1 MTQPAKRHLALL
13 RAWIVLGLMIL
24 GASEAFPEGID
35 RISNANFEAANPTQ
49 GWELNAYGAK
59 PEIASDAAVKHEG
72 AQSLRVAA
80 HELSDTALG
89 QEVALKPDAW
99 YRFSAWVKTGAL
111 DPHGAPT
118 AGTIQ
123 VQQPRGAGVI
133 AAAPSLAQDTDWKNA
148 TVSFQAPSDGRVR
161 LCLFFVGFGKGT
173 GTVWFDDVKLDEI
186 DVAGA
191 PIRITAKPLVDA
203 EIHPFQYGQFV
214 EYLCDL
220 IPAMWAEKLYDGSF
234 EGLSPYKFTH
244 IAETDFKEKPWYP
257 SGATN
262 RADYALDRT
271 TKVSGEVSKK
281 IAVPTGAPCT
291 VGLSQ
296 DGIFAEQGSAL
307 IFKCWLRAESLTG
320 PVRVRLH
327 HEKQVLAETEFK
339 PGADWQKYEARLTP
353 NARDTNATLTIEF
366 RGRATL
372 WLDNASLVPTDTVGG
387 WRKDV
392 VEAVRAV
399 KPGVIRFGGSAL
411 DEPSLG
417 DFSWKDTVGDVDRR
431 KPFRA
436 WGGLQPTGP
445 GLEEIVQFCQAV
457 DAQPLICLRFTK
469 STPRAAAE
477 QVEYFNGPVT
487 SPMGA
492 LRAKNGHPEPYAI
505 KLWQVGNEVA
515 TPEYDAQVAAF
526 CAAIKAVDPTV
537 QLLSS
542 FPSPGSLRNAAAHL
556 DYICPHHY
564 VENLADLGGAFA
576 DLRRLIAENAGGKE
590 IKVAVT
596 EWNTTAGDFGPR
608 RTMLVTLANALACSR
623 YHNLMH
629 RQCDLVEIAN
639 RSNLINSFGS
649 GMLQTDNHRLYK
661 TPAYYA
667 QQLYATRAGTRPLQ
681 IDSPIPTNVGLD
693 LSATLSAKGDEVVL
707 FAINSSLTDIT
718 RPLDFSAFGSQG
730 QKVEVWT
737 LEDRDHAGEPD
748 VTNSFGDPERIAA
761 RPSVLTAAS
770 PQFAYRFPKL
780 SVTVLKWRRSNT

>member
-1 MTQPAKRHLALL
+1 MMLEMVLSSVLL
-13 RAWIVLGLMIL
+13 VLGSAVSI
-24 GASEAFPEGID
+24 ATDGIQNG
-35 RISNANFEAANPTQ
+35 SFEDSSPTQ
-49 GWELNAYGAK
+49 AWELNVFGAQ
-59 PEIASDAAVKHEG
+59 PEVASDNAVRHEG
-72 AQSLRVAA
+72 AHALRITAR
-80 HELSDTALG
+80 ELSDTALG
-89 QEVALKPDAW
+89 QEITLKPDGW
-99 YRFSAWVKTGAL
+99 YRFSAWVKTSAL

-133 AAAPSLAQDTDWKNA
+133 AAAPNHTQDTDWTNA
-148 TVSFQAPSDGRVR
+148 AVSFQAPSDGRVR

-191 PIRITAKPLVDA
+191 PIRITAKPLVEA
-203 EIHPFQYGQFV
+203 EISPLQYGQFV

-220 IPAMWAEKLYDGSF
+220 IPSMWSEKLYDGSF
-234 EGLSPYKFTH
+234 EGLSPYKFAF

-257 SGATN
+257 SGAVN
-262 RADYALDRT
+262 RADYSLDRS
-271 TKVSGEVSKK
+271 TKVSGDVSKRF
-281 IAVPTGAPCT
+281 AVGAGPPCT
-291 VGLSQ
+291 VGISQ
-296 DGIFAEQGSAL
+296 DGVFVDQGAEL
-307 IFKCWLRAESLTG
+307 IVKCWSRTEKLQG

-327 HEKQVLAETEFK
+327 HEGRVFAETEFK
-339 PGADWQKYEARLTP
+339 PGEEWKRYEARLIP
-353 NARDTNATLTIEF
+353 NARDINATLTIEF
-366 RGRATL
+366 RGPATL
-372 WLDNASLVPTDTVGG
+372 WIDNVSLMPTDTVGG

-392 VEAVRAV
+392 VEAVRAL

-469 STPRAAAE
+469 STPRAAAG

-505 KLWQVGNEVA
+505 KLWQIGNEVA
-515 TPEYDAQVAAF
+515 GPEYEAQVSGF
-526 CAAIKAVDPTV
+526 CAAIKAVDPSTR
-537 QLLSS
+537 LLSS
-542 FPSPGSLRNAAAHL
+542 FPSAGTLRNAASSL
-556 DYICPHHY
+556 DYVCPHHY
-564 VENLADLGGAFA
+564 LENLAGQEGEFA
-576 DLRRLIAENAGGKE
+576 SLRQLIADNAGGKN

-596 EWNTTAGDFGPR
+596 EWNTTAGDFGPKR
-608 RTMLVTLANALACSR
+608 AALMTLWNALACSR
-623 YHNLMH
+623 YHNLLH
-629 RQCDLVEIAN
+629 RHCDLVEITN

-649 GMLQTDNHRLYK
+649 GILQTDNYRLYR
-661 TPAYYA
+661 TPTYYA

-693 LSATLSAKGDEVVL
+693 LSATLSAKDDEVVL

-718 RPLDFSAFGSQG
+718 RPLDFSAFGSHG
-730 QKVEVWT
+730 QKLDVWT
-737 LEDRDHAGEPD
+737 LKDRDQTGEPD
-748 VTNSFGDPERIAA
+748 VANSFGDPERIAA
-761 RPSVLTAAS
+761 RESVFPAPG

-780 SVTVLKWRRSNT
+780 SLTVLKWRK